1 MLNAGQVN
9 LGAIKIKTL
18 YSCPPTVL
26 VGQAVYQTGSG
37 TADTADS
44 TGPAPLGP
52 TIGVVDSKPSPTE
65 CMVVQQGEVDG
76 YPPATF
82 IPQETLFLGAGGAI
96 VRAALLPVVAG
107 SMVQE
112 VGYAKTDTVAL
123 IVLDRDFYTI

>member
-1 MLNAGQVN
+1 MINAGQID

-18 YSCPPTVL
+18 YSCPPAVS
-26 VGQAVYQTGSG
+26 VGKAVYQTGSG

-52 TIGVVDSKPSPTE
+52 SIGVVDSKPSPTE
-65 CMVVQQGEVDG
+65 CYVVQQGIVDG
-76 YPPATF
+76 FPPGTF
-82 IPQETLFLGAGGAI
+82 IPQETLFLGAAGAI
-96 VRAALLPVVAG
+96 VRAALLPGVAG

-112 VGYAKTDTVAL
+112 VGYAKTDTVAM